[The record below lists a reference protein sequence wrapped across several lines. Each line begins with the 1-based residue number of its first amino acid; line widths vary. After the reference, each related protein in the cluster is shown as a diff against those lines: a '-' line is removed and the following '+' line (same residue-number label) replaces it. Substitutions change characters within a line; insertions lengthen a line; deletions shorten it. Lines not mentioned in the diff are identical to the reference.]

1 MRFLPPSL
9 KYTYTGTV
17 STPAENSAFC
27 ERNAIFVLLSLSP
40 IPEKKSNPKK

>member
-1 MRFLPPSL
+1 MRFLPPSSL
-9 KYTYTGTV
+9 KYTGTE

-40 IPEKKSNPKK
+40 ILEKKSNPKK